1 MWVDTSIEPELRGY
15 YFAGYI
21 NPEDNEVYYKSIAY
35 SVERNRWCDW
45 RYLDRSLVVLRYVP
59 ATHYPFYGE
68 SVVRA
73 QPMYK
78 GLMSQLR
85 NLNLL

>member
-21 NPEDNEVYYKSIAY
+21 NPEDNEVWYKSIAY
-35 SVERNRWCDW
+35 SVEENRWRDF
-45 RYLDRSLVVLRYVP
+45 RRVDRNLVVLRYVP

-68 SVVRA
+68 SMVRA
-73 QPMYK
+73 RSMYK
-78 GLMSQLR
+78 GLMSQLK